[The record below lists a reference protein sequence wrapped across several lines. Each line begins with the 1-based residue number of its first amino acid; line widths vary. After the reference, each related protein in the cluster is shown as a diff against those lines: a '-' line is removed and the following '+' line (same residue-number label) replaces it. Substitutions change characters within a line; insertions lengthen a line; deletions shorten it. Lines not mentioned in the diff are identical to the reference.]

1 MDTEDITTIYKTII
15 YDMNKIQYVYA
26 CLTTPRKIAYSV
38 FVYQINEI

>member
-15 YDMNKIQYVYA
+15 YTMNKIQNVYTY
-26 CLTTPRKIAYSV
+26 LTTPRKLAYSV